1 MEYQTMKSII
11 CAISHAIGLGRDS
24 LSFRLWRLV
33 LVMAGACVTFS
44 DALGQVVV
52 RDKNT
57 NCFVVMSQ
65 PANTS
70 DFKIGGVHTWSKSNP
85 CNADGGY
92 SGLLS
97 HGYSF
102 TFITNSG
109 DRIDAAGWRYGYAVD
124 GVLAPPYVNAYFDDF
139 RLISP
144 DKPALLFRLKDPSYS
159 LDNLIRSIDQLAPEA
174 GRERFDANFVK
185 AMARIWDGNPQ
196 AFYRSMLNRQSD
208 DLRSVGRGARGG

>member
-1 MEYQTMKSII
+1 MKSII
-11 CAISHAIGLGRDS
+11 CAITHVVGHAKVSLSSSLGRI
-24 LSFRLWRLV
+24 V
-33 LVMAGACVTFS
+33 LVIAGASVNFP
-44 DALGQVVV
+44 DALAQVAV

-85 CNADGGY
+85 CNASGGY
-92 SGLLS
+92 NGLIS
-97 HGYSF
+97 YGYSF
-102 TFITNSG
+102 ILKTSNDNHADVI
-109 DRIDAAGWRYGYAVD
+109 GWRYGYSVD
-124 GVLAPPYVNAYFDDF
+124 GVLSPPYVNAYFDDF
-139 RLISP
+139 RLISLEKSP
-144 DKPALLFRLKDPSYS
+144 LLFRLKDSSYS
-159 LDNLIRSIDQLAPEA
+159 LENLIQSIDQLAQHA

-208 DLRSVGRGARGG
+208 DLRSVGRAARGE

>member
-1 MEYQTMKSII
+1 MKSII
-11 CAISHAIGLGRDS
+11 CAISHMVELRRDS
-24 LSFRLWRLV
+24 LSLRLRRLV
-33 LVMAGACVTFS
+33 LVMAGACVIFS
-44 DALGQVVV
+44 DALAQVVV

-85 CNADGGY
+85 CNADDGY
-92 SGLLS
+92 SGLIS

-102 TFITNSG
+102 TLITNGG
-109 DRIDAAGWRYGYAVD
+109 DRVDVTGWRYGHAVD
-124 GVLAPPYVNAYFDDF
+124 GVLIPPYVNAYFDDF
-139 RLISP
+139 RLILP
-144 DKPALLFRLKDPSYS
+144 DKSALLFRLKDPSYS
-159 LDNLIRSIDQLAPEA
+159 LNNLIRGIDQLAPDA

-196 AFYRSMLNRQSD
+196 AFYRSMLNQQSD